1 MRPGWSAM
9 TLQAE
14 WDEAVQAALVGAH
27 RAGVTSTELLDRV
40 AALGVAAHG
49 AQLPPAVDAPLLPA
63 APPSDD
69 VRAHPAAR
77 SVLVQVLALDDQV
90 LLTEWCGMARAAGVV
105 ADHRELPALLGLG
118 TAHPGLRPAVTAVLG
133 ARGRWL
139 AAIRPAWSWAATGVV
154 VDEVDLDQA
163 LDLPGTSRLAALRRA
178 RNQDPA
184 RARAFLAAQFEV
196 QRRATDR
203 QVLISALEANLG
215 PEDEPLLER
224 ALDDRA
230 IGVHDE
236 ALRLL
241 RGVPTSDLAA
251 RAAERLH
258 RGLWLTADGF
268 DVQTDELWAELSPE
282 PDEARDLMRDG
293 SEAGVAG
300 RLRGAAASVPP
311 RHWTSRL
318 DTDDEGAAA
327 ELARGPWA
335 SSLLRGVAQNLKL
348 ADDARPWAVAATRSL
363 TGMEQLEMLGGL
375 PADLAARTVV
385 EVSRQWNYDLLD
397 HACSQLPAPW
407 GARATADL
415 LDRYSGMRDPRW
427 RAGRP
432 PAVLLA
438 RGDAEV
444 LGANWAR
451 ITERWPEHTVELDV
465 LRLRM
470 QLREAFANHTAPSA
484 TREESQ

>member
-1 MRPGWSAM
+1 M
-9 TLQAE
+9 TLADE
-14 WDEAVQAALVGAH
+14 WEQTVQAALVGAH
-27 RAGVTSTELLDRV
+27 RAGTTPAALLDRM

-49 AQLPPAVDAPLLPA
+49 ARLPPVVDEPLLAPAPA
-63 APPSDD
+63 ADD
-69 VRAHPAAR
+69 ARAHAAAR
-77 SVLVQVLALDDQV
+77 DVLVEILALDDQV
-90 LLTEWCGMARAAGVV
+90 LLTEWCGLARTAGVT
-105 ADHRELPALLGLG
+105 ADPRELPALLGLG
-118 TAHPGLRPAVTAVLG
+118 TAHPGLRSAVTAVLG

-139 AAIRPAWSWAATGVV
+139 AGLRDRWAWATGAGHE
-154 VDEVDLDQA
+154 DVDLEQA
-163 LDLPGTSRLAALRRA
+163 LDLPGASRLAALRRA
-178 RNQDPA
+178 RTRDPA
-184 RARAFLAAQFEV
+184 GTRAFVDARFDA

-203 QVLISALEANLG
+203 QVLVGALETGLG

-241 RGVPTSDLAA
+241 RTLPGSALAE

-258 RGLWLTADGF
+258 RGLWLTGDGF
-268 DVQTDELWAELSPE
+268 DVQDDELWTELAPGPE
-282 PDEARDLMRDG
+282 EARDLLRDG
-293 SEAGVAG
+293 SETGVTG
-300 RLRGAAASVPP
+300 RIRGAAASVPP
-311 RHWTSRL
+311 AHWTNRL
-318 DTDDEGAAA
+318 DTDDAGAAA

-335 SSLLRGVAQNLKL
+335 SALLRGVAQNLRL
-348 ADDARPWAVAATRSL
+348 AVDARPWAVAATRSL
-363 TGMEQLEMLGGL
+363 TGMEQLEMLAGL

-407 GARATADL
+407 GPRATAEL
-415 LDRYSGMRDPRW
+415 LDRYAAMRDPRW

-432 PAVLLA
+432 PSVLLA

-444 LGANWAR
+444 LGANWDR
-451 ITERWPEHTVELDV
+451 ITGRWPEHTVELDV

-470 QLREAFANHTAPSA
+470 RLRGAFN

>member
-1 MRPGWSAM
+1 MSLRS
-9 TLQAE
+9 E

-27 RAGVTSTELLDRV
+27 RSGTTPAELLDRC
-40 AALGVAAHG
+40 AALGPAAH
-49 AQLPPAVDAPLLPA
+49 AARLPPVVDAPLLAPA
-63 APPSDD
+63 PASGDAR
-69 VRAHPAAR
+69 VHPAAR
-77 SVLVQVLALDDQV
+77 DVLAQVLALEDQV
-90 LLTEWCGMARAAGVV
+90 LLTEWCGLAKAARLV
-105 ADHRELPALLGLG
+105 ADHRELPALLALG
-118 TAHPGLRPAVTAVLG
+118 TAHTGLRPAVTAVLG

-139 AAIRPAWSWAATGVV
+139 ATLRPAWAWAAAAEAV
-154 VDEVDLDQA
+154 EAVDLDAA
-163 LDLPGTSRLAALRRA
+163 LDLPGPARLEALRRA
-178 RNQDPA
+178 RAQDPA
-184 RARAFLAAQFEV
+184 GTREFLAARFDG
-196 QRRATDR
+196 QRRAGDR
-203 QVLISALEANLG
+203 QALVAALEVNLG
-215 PEDEPLLER
+215 PDDEPLLER

-241 RGVPTSDLAA
+241 RTLPGSALAA

-268 DVQTDELWAELSPE
+268 DVQTDELWTELAPE
-282 PDEARDLMRDG
+282 PEEARDLLKDG
-293 SEAGVAG
+293 SETGVAG
-300 RLRGAAASVPP
+300 RIRGAAASVPP
-311 RHWTSRL
+311 RHWTGRL
-318 DTDDEGAAA
+318 RTDDEGAAA

-335 SSLLRGVAQNLKL
+335 SALLRGVAQNLRL
-348 ADDARPWAVAATRSL
+348 ADDARPWAVAATRAL
-363 TGMEQLEMLGGL
+363 TGMEQLEMLAGL
-375 PADLAARTVV
+375 PAELAARTVV

-407 GARATADL
+407 GPRATADL
-415 LDRYSGMRDPRW
+415 LDRYAATRDPRW

-470 QLREAFANHTAPSA
+470 RLREAFNP
-484 TREESQ
+484 REEDQ

>member
-1 MRPGWSAM
+1 MSLRS
-9 TLQAE
+9 E
-14 WDEAVQAALVGAH
+14 WEDTVQAALVGAH
-27 RAGVTSTELLDRV
+27 RSGTTPTELLDRC
-40 AALGVAAHG
+40 AALGLAAHA
-49 AQLPPAVDAPLLPA
+49 AQLPPVVDAPLLEPA
-63 APPSDD
+63 PGSAD
-69 VRAHPAAR
+69 VRADPAAR
-77 SVLVQVLALDDQV
+77 DVLVQVLALEDQV
-90 LLTEWCGMARAAGVV
+90 LLTEWCGLARAARVV

-139 AAIRPAWSWAATGVV
+139 AGLRPAWSWAAA
-154 VDEVDLDQA
+154 DEGGGDVSPTEA
-163 LDLPGTSRLAALRRA
+163 LDLPGAARLAALRRA
-178 RNQDPA
+178 RNRDPA
-184 RARAFLAAQFEV
+184 GTRRFLAGQFDA

-215 PEDEPLLER
+215 PDDEPLLER

-241 RGVPTSDLAA
+241 RTLPTSKLAE

-258 RGLWLTADGF
+258 RGLWLTPDGF
-268 DVQTDELWAELSPE
+268 DVQTDELWTELAPE
-282 PDEARDLMRDG
+282 PDEARDLLKDG
-293 SEAGVAG
+293 SETGVAG
-300 RLRGAAASVPP
+300 RIRGAAASVPP
-311 RHWTSRL
+311 RHWTDRL
-318 DTDDEGAAA
+318 RTDDEGAAA
-327 ELARGPWA
+327 VLARGPWA
-335 SSLLRGVAQNLKL
+335 SALLRGVAQNLKL
-348 ADDARPWAVAATRSL
+348 AEDARPWAVAATRSL

-375 PADLAARTVV
+375 PAELAARTVV

-407 GARATADL
+407 SPRTTADL
-415 LDRYSGMRDPRW
+415 LDRYAATRDPRW

-470 QLREAFANHTAPSA
+470 RLRAAFNH
-484 TREESQ
+484 REESQ

>member
-1 MRPGWSAM
+1 M

-27 RAGVTSTELLDRV
+27 RAGTTPTALLDRL
-40 AALGVAAHG
+40 AALGLAAHG
-49 AQLPPAVDAPLLPA
+49 AALPPPVDTAPLAA
-63 APPSDD
+63 APASDD
-69 VRAHPAAR
+69 VRADQAAR
-77 SVLVQVLALDDQV
+77 SVLVQILALDDQV
-90 LLTEWCGMARAAGVV
+90 LLTEWCGMAKAARVV
-105 ADHRELPALLGLG
+105 ANHRELPALLGLG
-118 TAHPGLRPAVTAVLG
+118 TAHPGLRPAVSAVLG
-133 ARGRWL
+133 TRGRWL
-139 AAIRPAWSWAATGVV
+139 AGLRPGWAWAAAGATR
-154 VDEVDLDQA
+154 EAIDLDQA
-163 LDLPGTSRLAALRRA
+163 LDLPGTARLDALRRA
-178 RNQDPA
+178 RAQDPV
-184 RARAFLAAQFEV
+184 RTRDFLAAQFDV

-203 QVLISALEANLG
+203 QVLVSALEVNLG
-215 PEDEPLLER
+215 PDDEPLLER

-241 RGVPTSDLAA
+241 RTLPASALAE

-258 RGLWLTADGF
+258 RGLWRTADGF
-268 DVQTDELWAELSPE
+268 DVQTDELWAELAPE
-282 PDEARDLMRDG
+282 PDEARDLMKDG

-318 DTDDEGAAA
+318 STDDAGAAA

-335 SSLLRGVAQNLKL
+335 SALLRGVAQNLRL
-348 ADDARPWAVAATRSL
+348 AEDARPWAVAATRSL

-407 GARATADL
+407 SARATADL
-415 LDRYSGMRDPRW
+415 LDRYAQMRDPRW

-470 QLREAFANHTAPSA
+470 QLREAFNH
-484 TREESQ
+484 REESQ

>member
-1 MRPGWSAM
+1 M
-9 TLQAE
+9 TLHRE

-27 RAGVTSTELLDRV
+27 RAGTTPTELLDRI

-49 AQLPPAVDAPLLPA
+49 AQLPPTVDAPMLPA
-63 APPSDD
+63 APESDD
-69 VRAHPAAR
+69 VRADPAAR
-77 SVLVQVLALDDQV
+77 SVLVQVLALDDQI
-90 LLTEWCGMARAAGVV
+90 LLTEWCGMARAARVV

-139 AAIRPAWSWAATGVV
+139 ATIRPAWSWAATGAVA
-154 VDEVDLDQA
+154 DEVDLDQA

-178 RNQDPA
+178 RNQDPVKT
-184 RARAFLAAQFEV
+184 RGFLAAQFDV

-203 QVLISALEANLG
+203 QVLVSALEANLG
-215 PEDEPLLER
+215 PDDEPLLER

-241 RGVPTSDLAA
+241 RTLPASHLAE

-268 DVQTDELWAELSPE
+268 DVQSDELWADSAPE
-282 PDEARDLMRDG
+282 PEEARDLLRDG

-300 RLRGAAASVPP
+300 RIRGAAASVAPQ
-311 RHWTSRL
+311 HWTSRL

-335 SSLLRGVAQNLKL
+335 SALLRGVAQNLKL

-363 TGMEQLEMLGGL
+363 TGMEQLEMLSGL
-375 PADLAARTVV
+375 PAELAARTVV

-397 HACSQLPAPW
+397 HACSQLPGPW
-407 GARATADL
+407 SADATADL
-415 LDRYSGMRDPRW
+415 LDRYAGMRDPRW

-451 ITERWPEHTVELDV
+451 ITERWPEHTAELDV

-470 QLREAFANHTAPSA
+470 QLREAFNHQ
-484 TREESQ
+484 EESQ